1 MDQEG
6 ELVAELW
13 GKKDEERFFLESLK
27 NYAAPEQLFYSTAE
41 GKYLAYWPKGYKGP
55 KTTLQ
60 SRNALIGSFT
70 EKWVA
75 NLIKN
80 IVDSKNYFVVQG
92 AICKKIGLTSAS
104 SADVI
109 ISKSKE
115 RHQTPDNI
123 LLIIEVKMSIVW
135 NWQYINKD
143 KVICIGDYR
152 THQGNPGLLR
162 SDSMLKAIGKS
173 INIRVSSIE
182 SSKIPILIIGNT
194 PITKSYMEKVDRLK
208 VSGIIQGFWS
218 INPTP
223 LDNSDSL
230 KKTDNCGFYRFD
242 NIKELSDNICKIL
255 SEERNFFSS
264 MKSNRE
270 LGQIIEIAN
279 RQKTYEEKAQM
290 FLKLVRE

>member
-1 MDQEG
+1 
-6 ELVAELW
+6 
-13 GKKDEERFFLESLK
+13 
-27 NYAAPEQLFYSTAE
+27 
-41 GKYLAYWPKGYKGP
+41 
-55 KTTLQ
+55 
-60 SRNALIGSFT
+60 
-70 EKWVA
+70 
-75 NLIKN
+75 
-80 IVDSKNYFVVQG
+80 
-92 AICKKIGLTSAS
+92 
-104 SADVI
+104 
-109 ISKSKE
+109 
-115 RHQTPDNI
+115 
-123 LLIIEVKMSIVW
+123 
-135 NWQYINKD
+135 
-143 KVICIGDYR
+143 
-152 THQGNPGLLR
+152 
-162 SDSMLKAIGKS
+162 MLKAIGKS

>member
-109 ISKSKE
+109 ISKSG
-115 RHQTPDNI
+115 TTSNANNI

-135 NWQYINKD
+135 NGSISTKIKLFTQVKNAS
-143 KVICIGDYR
+143 
-152 THQGNPGLLR
+152 GNPGLLR
-162 SDSMLKAIGKS
+162 S
-173 INIRVSSIE
+173 
-182 SSKIPILIIGNT
+182 
-194 PITKSYMEKVDRLK
+194 
-208 VSGIIQGFWS
+208 IQ
-218 INPTP
+218 
-223 LDNSDSL
+223 
-230 KKTDNCGFYRFD
+230 C
-242 NIKELSDNICKIL
+242 
-255 SEERNFFSS
+255 
-264 MKSNRE
+264 
-270 LGQIIEIAN
+270 
-279 RQKTYEEKAQM
+279 
-290 FLKLVRE
+290 